1 MRTILSSL
9 LVSTTALVASPAL
22 ADEPAATSFATVG
35 SASDGSRVT
44 ADLGITLGE
53 DLSIVRSTITGQY
66 LGAAGLGGYVG
77 ISGAVASVD
86 GFEEDSGTLEALG
99 NLELGGLYRRALS
112 PELDVGLR
120 LGVVLPTSTDDFDAF
135 GNLLAT
141 MVARPTD
148 FVTAHPEVTWLRAAV
163 APTFQRGALFARADV
178 GVDIAVLDTEEAEYD
193 VIGHANLGVGVRSGR
208 ISITGEL
215 QNVAAFGEDDDEEFG
230 EGEEMDLS
238 ERFIHT
244 AALSLRYHAPNV
256 EPFITVSSPLDEDT
270 RGEFVTVSAGVSAP
284 F

>member
-44 ADLGITLGE
+44 AELGVTFVD
-53 DLSIVRSTITGQY
+53 DLSVVRSAITGQY

-77 ISGAVASVD
+77 ISGALGMID
-86 GFEEDSGTLEALG
+86 EEDSETLESLG
-99 NLELGGLYRRALS
+99 NLELGGLYRRALT
-112 PELDVGLR
+112 PELDLGLR
-120 LGVVLPTSTDDFDAF
+120 LGVVLPTSSDDFDAF
-135 GNLLAT
+135 ANLLAT
-141 MVARPTD
+141 AVARPTD
-148 FVTAHPEVTWLRAAV
+148 YVTAYPDVTWLRAAV
-163 APTFQRGALFARADV
+163 VPTFQRGALFARVDV
-178 GVDIAVLDTEEAEYD
+178 GADIAVLDTEDVEYD

-208 ISITGEL
+208 VSITGEL
-215 QNVAAFGEDDDEEFG
+215 QNVAALGENDDEEFG

-238 ERFIHT
+238 ERFVHT
-244 AALSLRYHAPNV
+244 AALSLRYHAPTV
-256 EPFITVSSPLDEDT
+256 EPFVAVSSPLDDGA
-270 RGEFVTVSAGVSAP
+270 RGEFVTVSAGISAP

>member
-44 ADLGITLGE
+44 ADLGVTFADE
-53 DLSIVRSTITGQY
+53 LSVVRSTITGQY

-77 ISGAVASVD
+77 ISGALGSID
-86 GFEEDSGTLEALG
+86 EEDSETLESLG
-99 NLELGGLYRRALS
+99 NLELGGLYRRALT
-112 PELDVGLR
+112 PELDLGLR
-120 LGVVLPTSTDDFDAF
+120 LGVVLPTSSDDFDAF
-135 GNLLAT
+135 ANLLAT
-141 MVARPTD
+141 AVARPTD
-148 FVTAHPEVTWLRAAV
+148 YVTAYPDVTWLRAAV
-163 APTFQRGALFARADV
+163 VPTFQRGALFARVDV
-178 GVDIAVLDTEEAEYD
+178 GADIAVLDTEDVEYD

-208 ISITGEL
+208 VSITGEL
-215 QNVAAFGEDDDEEFG
+215 QNVAALGENDDEEFG

-238 ERFIHT
+238 ERFVHT
-244 AALSLRYHAPNV
+244 AALSLRYHAPTV
-256 EPFITVSSPLDEDT
+256 EPFIAVSSPLDDGA
-270 RGEFVTVSAGVSAP
+270 RGEFVTVSAGISAP